1 MVKLP
6 KSAWIKV
13 ITPCMAAFTICGSA
27 AAAEARDLFADTWD
41 AMDDLGRCVASA
53 GLPAPRAKKV
63 GIFYWTWHQGRKGPV
78 LDNSKLLAEDPTLP
92 QRPQD
97 PKWGLRKTHYWG
109 EPAFGY
115 YATTDAWVLRRH
127 AQLLSAAG
135 VDVVVFDA
143 TNGTLTWMD
152 SLRTL
157 MRTWG
162 DMRAKGE
169 NTPQFTYM
177 LPFWPGTNQ
186 AVSILQLY
194 RDVYKPGVHR
204 ELWFHWEGKP
214 LIHATPD
221 LVRKMAND
229 PKVPENDR
237 RDYAEIAAFF
247 TFRPLQPA
255 YAVGP
260 KRPDHWC

>member
-1 MVKLP
+1 
-6 KSAWIKV
+6 
-13 ITPCMAAFTICGSA
+13 MAVAVCGSA
-27 AAAEARDLFADTWD
+27 AAAEVRDLFADTWD
-41 AMDDLGRCVASA
+41 AMDDLGRIVASA

-169 NTPQFTYM
+169 NTPQFT
-177 LPFWPGTNQ
+177 
-186 AVSILQLY
+186 
-194 RDVYKPGVHR
+194 
-204 ELWFHWEGKP
+204 
-214 LIHATPD
+214 
-221 LVRKMAND
+221 
-229 PKVPENDR
+229 
-237 RDYAEIAAFF
+237 
-247 TFRPLQPA
+247 
-255 YAVGP
+255 
-260 KRPDHWC
+260 

>member
-6 KSAWIKV
+6 KSVWIKV
-13 ITPCMAAFTICGSA
+13 ITPCMAASIICVSA
-27 AAAEARDLFADTWD
+27 CAAEVRDLFADTWD

-92 QRPQD
+92 QRPRD

-135 VDVVVFDA
+135 VDVVVFD
-143 TNGTLTWMD
+143 
-152 SLRTL
+152 
-157 MRTWG
+157 
-162 DMRAKGE
+162 
-169 NTPQFTYM
+169 NTEHGIAEAEA
-177 LPFWPGTNQ
+177 L
-186 AVSILQLY
+186 
-194 RDVYKPGVHR
+194 
-204 ELWFHWEGKP
+204 
-214 LIHATPD
+214 
-221 LVRKMAND
+221 
-229 PKVPENDR
+229 
-237 RDYAEIAAFF
+237 EIAESAVRNVIYWSDDRLCHWMFDRKAAGHWYEGLF
-247 TFRPLQPA
+247 HNNGLPDEIWDFDPLHVNV
-255 YAVGP
+255 YE
-260 KRPDHWC
+260 